1 MGKSSG
7 QAYDKSF
14 PSDFTPAWNGSIY
27 GRPAFSV
34 KNLPKDK
41 RELWDKYGWV
51 IVKSPEDVSKLL
63 LDKFKQIKYEE
74 TEY

>member
-14 PSDFTPAWNGSIY
+14 PGDFTPDWNGSIY

-34 KNLPKDK
+34 NRLPKK
-41 RELWDKYGWV
+41 QRELWDKEGWV
-51 IVKSPEDVSKLL
+51 IVKNPEEVSNLL
-63 LDKFKQIKYEE
+63 LD
-74 TEY
+74 